1 MPHIYTPSIQASS
14 AHWALTLGPT
24 PPSLPTANTRL
35 PTLGRKWNK
44 VRAHRPQV
52 TLTQGESAASRP
64 NTRKETHA
72 IPTTHTRREAALAS
86 LRP

>member
-24 PPSLPTANTRL
+24 PPSLPNANTR
-35 PTLGRKWNK
+35 PPVLGRGWNK
-44 VRAHRPQV
+44 VGAHGPQV
-52 TLTQGESAASRP
+52 TPTHGESAAIRP

-72 IPTTHTRREAALAS
+72 IPTTHTWREAAPAS